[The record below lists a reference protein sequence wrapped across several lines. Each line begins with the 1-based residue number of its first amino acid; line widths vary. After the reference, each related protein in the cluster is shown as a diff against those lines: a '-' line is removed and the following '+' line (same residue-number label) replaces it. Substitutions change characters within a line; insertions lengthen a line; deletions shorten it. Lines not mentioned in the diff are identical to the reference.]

1 MIVQVKAIDTNM
13 RVLFISRY
21 FPDDPRTKVHGVY
34 KRMGTFIEALKGVAE
49 LDMLFYTPPG
59 AVYTPAETQAL
70 ERTLGEHWQADI
82 RLWLTP
88 MTEYKKGTTPEKAV
102 SFAKGIFSIFNQYG
116 YSEVSGRRQVR
127 AVEECL
133 ERKPDAVFAHRLPSM
148 CPLMLTR
155 AELPPV
161 FFDFDD
167 IEHIVLSRAIEQQKS
182 LKGKLLYLLIPAM
195 KRGEQRAV
203 RMAAETYVCS
213 GKDREYI
220 EREFRQ
226 PKVFIIPNA
235 VDIPHPHPG
244 STAPNLLFLGSDY
257 GANIDAA
264 EFMADKI
271 WPAIHSGVPDAK
283 LIIAGISPERM
294 KNRGTYAP
302 GIEITGFVRDLDSL
316 YQTSR
321 VIVTPILVGG
331 GTRYKIIEAAAYS
344 KPVVSTAMGAEGL
357 EFAPGKEILIRDDPE
372 SFAETCIE
380 LLADPSLCEKIG
392 TAARAKTAHLYDRK
406 AVVELIRERIARN
419 IKLTSS

>member
-1 MIVQVKAIDTNM
+1 M

-34 KRMGTFIEALKGVAE
+34 KRMGTFIEALKELAE

-59 AVYTPAETQAL
+59 AAYTPAETLEL

-82 RLWLTP
+82 KLFLAS
-88 MTEYKKGTTPEKAV
+88 MTEYKQGTTLEKAV
-102 SFAKGIFSIFNQYG
+102 SFGKGIFSIFNQYG
-116 YSEVSGRRQVR
+116 YFEVSGRKQVR

-148 CPLMLTR
+148 CPLMLTE

-167 IEHIVLSRAIEQQKS
+167 IEHIVLSRAIEKQKS

-203 RMAAETYVCS
+203 SMAAETYVCS

-220 EREFRQ
+220 EREFSQ
-226 PKVFIIPNA
+226 PTAFIIPNS
-235 VDIPHPHPG
+235 VDMPHPQPD

-264 EFMADKI
+264 EFMAGEI
-271 WPAIHSGVPDAK
+271 WPAVRSSVPGAK
-283 LIIAGISPERM
+283 LIIAGISPERL
-294 KNRGTYAP
+294 KNRGTYVP
-302 GIEITGFVRDLDSL
+302 GIEITGFVCDLDSM
-316 YQTSR
+316 YRSSR

-331 GTRYKIIEAAAYS
+331 GTRYKIIEAAAYG
-344 KPVVSTAMGAEGL
+344 KPVVSTSMGAEGL
-357 EFAPGKEILIRDDPE
+357 DFAPGKEILIRDDPA

-392 TAARAKTAHLYDRK
+392 TAAWTKAARLYDRK
-406 AVVELIRERIARN
+406 AVVGIIRERIAGN
-419 IKLTSS
+419 LKLTSS